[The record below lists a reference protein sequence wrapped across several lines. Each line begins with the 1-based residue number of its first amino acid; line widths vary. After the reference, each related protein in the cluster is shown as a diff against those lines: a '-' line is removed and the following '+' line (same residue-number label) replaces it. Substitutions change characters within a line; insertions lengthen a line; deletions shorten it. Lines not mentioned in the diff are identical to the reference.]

1 MKVLF
6 LTLVNI
12 DDIECQG
19 IYTDLLRKFRNNG
32 HEVIIVCPSERKF
45 REKTKYFT
53 KDGVQILKVW
63 TTNIQKTNVVEKVIS
78 TLIIESLFLKA
89 INKYFKEEKFDFILY
104 STPPITFTRLIN

>member
-1 MKVLF
+1 MQTQRIDQIVQVFCYTK
-6 LTLVNI
+6 NI
-12 DDIECQG
+12 KLITECG
-19 IYTDLLRKFRNNG
+19 SRL
-32 HEVIIVCPSERKF
+32 
-45 REKTKYFT
+45 
-53 KDGVQILKVW
+53 LKVW